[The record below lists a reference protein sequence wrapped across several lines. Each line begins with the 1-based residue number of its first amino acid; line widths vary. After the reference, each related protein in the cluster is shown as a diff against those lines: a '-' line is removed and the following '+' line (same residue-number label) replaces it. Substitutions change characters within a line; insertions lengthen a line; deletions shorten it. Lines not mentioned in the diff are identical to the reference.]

1 MHRHNSIGKKADIPG
16 WALIVALIIGILGLI
31 FLIWLAI
38 RSGRAGVDVLD
49 MIP

>member
-1 MHRHNSIGKKADIPG
+1 MTRKADIPG
-16 WALIVALIIGILGLI
+16 WALIVALIVGILGLI

-38 RSGRAGVDVLD
+38 RSGQAGVEVIE

>member
-1 MHRHNSIGKKADIPG
+1 MKKKADIPG
-16 WALIVALIIGILGLI
+16 WALIVALIVGILGLI
-31 FLIWLAI
+31 FLIWLAV